1 MKEGTEM
8 AKKRIL
14 VIDDEK
20 SFTRLVRLTL
30 EETGRYKVI
39 EENKGSQGLS
49 ITRKIHPDLILL
61 DIVMPDVDGGE
72 VAAQIKNAP
81 DLKDIP
87 IVFLTAVI
95 KKSEETV
102 IGGIPYIAKPVTLN
116 KLIMCI
122 EDNLSR

>member
-1 MKEGTEM
+1 M

-14 VIDDEK
+14 VIDDEQ
-20 SFTRLVRLTL
+20 SFTRLVKLSL
-30 EETGRYKVI
+30 EETGRYEVV
-39 EENKGSQGLS
+39 EENRGSRGLS
-49 ITRKIHPDLILL
+49 IAREFNPDLVLL
-61 DIVMPDVDGGE
+61 DIAMPDMGGGE
-72 VAAQIKNAP
+72 VAAQIKNDP

-102 IGGIPYIAKPVTLN
+102 ISGIPYIAKPVTLN